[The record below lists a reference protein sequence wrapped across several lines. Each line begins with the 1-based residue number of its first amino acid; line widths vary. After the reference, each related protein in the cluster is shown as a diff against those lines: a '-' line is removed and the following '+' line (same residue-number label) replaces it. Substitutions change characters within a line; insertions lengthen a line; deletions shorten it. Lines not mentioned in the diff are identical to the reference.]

1 MSELTD
7 ALNRISNWMEA
18 LNSFPLKDG
27 QKIAPYRPGLSDTD
41 IKNLTDNLP
50 LKLPQEVKEFYKWHN
65 GSWSSK
71 DCLFSDAQDK
81 EMIEFLYVN
90 PGLMYGNLRPF
101 IDEEVDLF
109 SLDEAVSCFGYTS
122 EFDEKP
128 YLPIFTTENSF
139 YSLLILGGD
148 ITPVLLDD
156 YEIAF
161 PSLTVLMQCI
171 AELLENLDSLKSIL
185 KSSLT
190 VENKLELEDRLI
202 NEVAHNYVEKSK
214 YRYASIL
221 LNKIIT
227 RL

>member
-7 ALNRISNWMEA
+7 ALKRISNWMKA
-18 LNSFPLKDG
+18 LHPFPVKDG
-27 QKIAPYRPGLSDTD
+27 QTITPYRPGLSDTD
-41 IKNLTDNLP
+41 IKNFTDNLP
-50 LKLPQEVKEFYKWHN
+50 FKLPQEVKEFYQWHN

-71 DCLFSDAQDK
+71 DCRFSDAQDK
-81 EMIEFLYVN
+81 EIIEFLYVN
-90 PGLMYGNLRPF
+90 PGLIYGGLRPF
-101 IDEEVDLF
+101 IDEEVDFF
-109 SLDEAVSCFGYTS
+109 SLDKAVSCFRYAS

-139 YSLLILGGD
+139 YSLLILEGD
-148 ITPVLLDD
+148 ITPILLDD
-156 YEIAF
+156 YEIAL

-171 AELLENLDSLKSIL
+171 AELLENLDSFKSTL

-190 VENKLELEDRLI
+190 VEKKLELENRLI
-202 NEVAHNYVEKSK
+202 NEVTHNYVEKSK

-221 LNKIIT
+221 LNKIVT

>member
-41 IKNLTDNLP
+41 IKNFTDNLP
-50 LKLPQEVKEFYKWHN
+50 FKLPQEVREFYQWHN
-65 GSWSSK
+65 GSWSSQ
-71 DCLFSDAQDK
+71 DYRFSDAQDK

-90 PGLMYGNLRPF
+90 PGLMYGGLRPF
-101 IDEEVDLF
+101 IDEEVDFF
-109 SLDEAVSCFGYTS
+109 SLDKAISCFGYAS
-122 EFDEKP
+122 EFDKRP

-139 YSLLILGGD
+139 YSLLILERD
-148 ITPVLLDD
+148 TTPVLLDD

-171 AELLENLDSLKSIL
+171 AELLENLDSFKSTLKC
-185 KSSLT
+185 SLT
-190 VENKLELEDRLI
+190 VEKKLELEDRLI
-202 NEVAHNYVEKSK
+202 NEIIRNYVEKSK
-214 YRYASIL
+214 SRYASIL